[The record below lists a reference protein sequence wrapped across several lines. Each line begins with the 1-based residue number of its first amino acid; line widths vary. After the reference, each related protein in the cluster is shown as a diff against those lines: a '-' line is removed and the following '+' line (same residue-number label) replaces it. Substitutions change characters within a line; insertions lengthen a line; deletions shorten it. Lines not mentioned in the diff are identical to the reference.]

1 MKILEKRMTPFLILA
16 MLSASADINLYS
28 AEITTVTIRNNRVRI
43 NLERAKKIVFEHS
56 KIHSNNAKLT
66 KLILEKENKKYV
78 YAIEFYYKNKRYRY
92 NVDANTGKVITYS
105 STERLISDSRWGVGK
120 DITFQA
126 KNAPAAAAPSPA
138 PIEQKTE
145 PDAYAYMENK
155 FEYSKRRYSE
165 EESYYRAK
173 DENTYLTDKIREMEE
188 SYYRAKYNF
197 SRKEK
202 NVENIILEQ
211 LKKNVYDD
219 LNNASFEEII
229 LVNAEKSIYKGT
241 IKANYIE
248 YNFKINLSTGE
259 ILKWKLK
266 K

>member
-28 AEITTVTIRNNRVRI
+28 AEITTVTIRNNRVKI

-126 KNAPAAAAPSPA
+126 KNAPAVAPSPA

-145 PDAYAYMENK
+145 RDGYADMQSMMGYR
-155 FEYSKRRYSE
+155 KRITE
-165 EESYYRAK
+165 EESY
-173 DENTYLTDKIREMEE
+173 D
-188 SYYRAKYNF
+188 RAKYNF

-211 LKKNVYDD
+211 LKKNVYDN
-219 LNNASFEEII
+219 LNNALFKEII

-248 YNFKINLSTGE
+248 YDFKINLSTGE

>member
-28 AEITTVTIRNNRVRI
+28 AEITTVTIRNNRVKI

-120 DITFQA
+120 DNITFQA
-126 KNAPAAAAPSPA
+126 KNAPAVAPSPA

-173 DENTYLTDKIREMEE
+173 
-188 SYYRAKYNF
+188 YNF

-219 LNNASFEEII
+219 LNYAAFEEII

-248 YNFKINLSTGE
+248 YDFKINLSTGE

>member
-16 MLSASADINLYS
+16 ILSASADINLYS
-28 AEITTVTIRNNRVRI
+28 AEITTVTIRNNRVKI

-126 KNAPAAAAPSPA
+126 KNAPAVAPSPS

-145 PDAYAYMENK
+145 RDGYADMQSMMGYR
-155 FEYSKRRYSE
+155 KRITE
-165 EESYYRAK
+165 EESY
-173 DENTYLTDKIREMEE
+173 D
-188 SYYRAKYNF
+188 RAKYNF

-219 LNNASFEEII
+219 LKNALFEEII

-248 YNFKINLSTGE
+248 YDFKINLSTGK

>member
-1 MKILEKRMTPFLILA
+1 MKILEKIMTPFLILA
-16 MLSASADINLYS
+16 MLSVSADINLYS
-28 AEITTVTIRNNRVRI
+28 AEITTVTIRNNRVKI

-56 KIHSNNAKLT
+56 KIHSNNEKLT

-126 KNAPAAAAPSPA
+126 KNAPAVAPSPA

-145 PDAYAYMENK
+145 PDAYADMQSKLE
-155 FEYSKRRYSE
+155 FSKRITE
-165 EESYYRAK
+165 
-173 DENTYLTDKIREMEE
+173 EE

-211 LKKNVYDD
+211 LKKNVYDN
-219 LNNASFEEII
+219 LNNALFEEII

-248 YNFKINLSTGE
+248 YNFKINLSTGK

>member
-28 AEITTVTIRNNRVRI
+28 AEITTVTIRNNRVKI

-126 KNAPAAAAPSPA
+126 KNAPAVAPSPS

-145 PDAYAYMENK
+145 RDGYADMQSMMGYR
-155 FEYSKRRYSE
+155 KRITE
-165 EESYYRAK
+165 EESY
-173 DENTYLTDKIREMEE
+173 D
-188 SYYRAKYNF
+188 RAKYNF

-219 LNNASFEEII
+219 LKNALFEEII

-248 YNFKINLSTGE
+248 YDFKINLSTGK

>member
-126 KNAPAAAAPSPA
+126 KNAPAAASSPA
-138 PIEQKTE
+138 PIEQRTE
-145 PDAYAYMENK
+145 PDAYADMQSKLE
-155 FEYSKRRYSE
+155 FSKRITE
-165 EESYYRAK
+165 EESY
-173 DENTYLTDKIREMEE
+173 D
-188 SYYRAKYNF
+188 RAKYNF

-202 NVENIILEQ
+202 NVEIIILEQ

>member
-28 AEITTVTIRNNRVRI
+28 AEITTVTIRNNRVKI

-126 KNAPAAAAPSPA
+126 KNAPAAAPSPA

-165 EESYYRAK
+165 EESY
-173 DENTYLTDKIREMEE
+173 D
-188 SYYRAKYNF
+188 RAKYNF

-202 NVENIILEQ
+202 NVESIILEQ
-211 LKKNVYDD
+211 LKKNVYDN

-248 YNFKINLSTGE
+248 YDFKINLSTGK

>member
-16 MLSASADINLYS
+16 MLSVSADINLYS
-28 AEITTVTIRNNRVRI
+28 AEITTVTIRNNRVKI

-120 DITFQA
+120 DNITFQA
-126 KNAPAAAAPSPA
+126 KNAPAVAPSPS

-145 PDAYAYMENK
+145 RDGYADIQSMM
-155 FEYSKRRYSE
+155 EYSKRITE
-165 EESYYRAK
+165 EESY
-173 DENTYLTDKIREMEE
+173 D
-188 SYYRAKYNF
+188 RAKYNF

>member
-28 AEITTVTIRNNRVRI
+28 AEITTVTIRNNRVKI

-120 DITFQA
+120 DITFQV
-126 KNAPAAAAPSPA
+126 KNAPAVAPSPS

-145 PDAYAYMENK
+145 RDGYADMQSMMGYR
-155 FEYSKRRYSE
+155 KRITE
-165 EESYYRAK
+165 EESY
-173 DENTYLTDKIREMEE
+173 D
-188 SYYRAKYNF
+188 RAKYNF

-211 LKKNVYDD
+211 LKKNVYDN
-219 LNNASFEEII
+219 LNYASFEEII
-229 LVNAEKSIYKGT
+229 LIDAEKSIYKGT

-248 YNFKINLSTGE
+248 YNFKINLSTGK

>member
-126 KNAPAAAAPSPA
+126 KNAPAAAPSPA
-138 PIEQKTE
+138 PIEQRTE
-145 PDAYAYMENK
+145 PDAYADMQSKLE
-155 FEYSKRRYSE
+155 FSKRITE
-165 EESYYRAK
+165 EESY
-173 DENTYLTDKIREMEE
+173 D
-188 SYYRAKYNF
+188 RAKYNF

-202 NVENIILEQ
+202 NVEIIILEQ

>member
-126 KNAPAAAAPSPA
+126 KNAPAAAPSPA
-138 PIEQKTE
+138 PIEQRTE
-145 PDAYAYMENK
+145 PDAYADMQSKLE
-155 FEYSKRRYSE
+155 FSKRITE
-165 EESYYRAK
+165 EESY
-173 DENTYLTDKIREMEE
+173 D
-188 SYYRAKYNF
+188 RAKYNF

-202 NVENIILEQ
+202 NVEIIILEQ

-219 LNNASFEEII
+219 LNYASFEEII

>member
-126 KNAPAAAAPSPA
+126 KNAPAVAPSPS

-145 PDAYAYMENK
+145 RDGYADMQSMMGYR
-155 FEYSKRRYSE
+155 KRITE
-165 EESYYRAK
+165 EESY
-173 DENTYLTDKIREMEE
+173 D
-188 SYYRAKYNF
+188 RAKYNF

-219 LNNASFEEII
+219 LNYASFEEII

-248 YNFKINLSTGE
+248 YDFKINLSKGE

>member
-126 KNAPAAAAPSPA
+126 KNAPAAAPSPA
-138 PIEQKTE
+138 PIEQRTE
-145 PDAYAYMENK
+145 PDAYADMQSKLE
-155 FEYSKRRYSE
+155 FSKRITE
-165 EESYYRAK
+165 EESY
-173 DENTYLTDKIREMEE
+173 D
-188 SYYRAKYNF
+188 RAKYNF

-202 NVENIILEQ
+202 NVEIIILEQ

-248 YNFKINLSTGE
+248 YNFKINLSTGK

>member
-28 AEITTVTIRNNRVRI
+28 AEITTVTIRNNRVKI

-126 KNAPAAAAPSPA
+126 KNAPAAAPSPA
-138 PIEQKTE
+138 PIEQRTE
-145 PDAYAYMENK
+145 PDAYADMQSKLE
-155 FEYSKRRYSE
+155 FSKRITE
-165 EESYYRAK
+165 EESY
-173 DENTYLTDKIREMEE
+173 D
-188 SYYRAKYNF
+188 RAKYNF

-248 YNFKINLSTGE
+248 YNFKINLSTGK

>member
-105 STERLISDSRWGVGK
+105 STERLISYSRWGVGK
-120 DITFQA
+120 DNITFQA
-126 KNAPAAAAPSPA
+126 KNAPAVAPSAA

-145 PDAYAYMENK
+145 RDGYADMQSMMGYR
-155 FEYSKRRYSE
+155 KRITE
-165 EESYYRAK
+165 EESY
-173 DENTYLTDKIREMEE
+173 D
-188 SYYRAKYNF
+188 RAKYNF

-211 LKKNVYDD
+211 LKKNVYDN
-219 LNNASFEEII
+219 LNNALFEEII

-248 YNFKINLSTGE
+248 YDFKINLSTGE

>member
-1 MKILEKRMTPFLILA
+1 MKTLKKRVKPFLILA
-16 MLSASADINLYS
+16 MLPAASGINLYS
-28 AEITTVTIRNNRVRI
+28 SEIKTVTIRNNRVKI
-43 NLERAKKIVFEHS
+43 NLEKAKKIVFEHS
-56 KIHSNNAKLT
+56 KVHSNNVKLT

-78 YAIEFYYKNKRYRY
+78 YAIEFYYRNKKYRY
-92 NVDANTGKVITYS
+92 NVDANTGRVITHS
-105 STERLISDSRWGVGK
+105 SSENLVSDSRWGVGK

-126 KNAPAAAAPSPA
+126 KNAPAVAPSPS

-145 PDAYAYMENK
+145 RDGYADMQSMM
-155 FEYSKRRYSE
+155 EYSKRRTE
-165 EESYYRAK
+165 EESY
-173 DENTYLTDKIREMEE
+173 D
-188 SYYRAKYNF
+188 RAKYNF

-219 LNNASFEEII
+219 LNYASFEEII

-248 YNFKINLSTGE
+248 YDFKINLSTRE

>member
-28 AEITTVTIRNNRVRI
+28 AEITTVTIRNNRVKI

-126 KNAPAAAAPSPA
+126 KNAPAVAPSPS

-145 PDAYAYMENK
+145 RDGYADMQSMMGYR
-155 FEYSKRRYSE
+155 KRITE
-165 EESYYRAK
+165 EESY
-173 DENTYLTDKIREMEE
+173 D
-188 SYYRAKYNF
+188 RAKYNF
-197 SRKEK
+197 SKKEK

-211 LKKNVYDD
+211 LKKNVYDN
-219 LNNASFEEII
+219 LNNALFEEII

-248 YNFKINLSTGE
+248 YDFKINLSTGE

>member
-16 MLSASADINLYS
+16 ILSASADINLYS
-28 AEITTVTIRNNRVRI
+28 AEITTVTIRNNRVKI

-126 KNAPAAAAPSPA
+126 KNAPAAAPSPA

-145 PDAYAYMENK
+145 RDGYADMQSMMGYR
-155 FEYSKRRYSE
+155 KRITE
-165 EESYYRAK
+165 EESY
-173 DENTYLTDKIREMEE
+173 D
-188 SYYRAKYNF
+188 RAKYNF

-211 LKKNVYDD
+211 LKKNVYDN
-219 LNNASFEEII
+219 LNNALFEEII

-248 YNFKINLSTGE
+248 YDFKINLSTGE

>member
-1 MKILEKRMTPFLILA
+1 MKTLKKRVKPFLILA
-16 MLSASADINLYS
+16 MLPAASGINLYS
-28 AEITTVTIRNNRVRI
+28 SEIKTVTIRNNRVKI
-43 NLERAKKIVFEHS
+43 NLEKAKKIVFEHS
-56 KIHSNNAKLT
+56 KVHSNNVKLT

-78 YAIEFYYKNKRYRY
+78 YAIEFYYRNKKYRY
-92 NVDANTGKVITYS
+92 NVDANTGRVITHS
-105 STERLISDSRWGVGK
+105 SSENLVSDSRWGVGK

-126 KNAPAAAAPSPA
+126 KNAPAVAPSPS

-145 PDAYAYMENK
+145 RDGYDDMQSMM
-155 FEYSKRRYSE
+155 EYSKRRTE
-165 EESYYRAK
+165 EESY
-173 DENTYLTDKIREMEE
+173 D
-188 SYYRAKYNF
+188 RAKYNF

-219 LNNASFEEII
+219 LNYASFEEII

-248 YNFKINLSTGE
+248 YDFKINLSTRE

>member
-28 AEITTVTIRNNRVRI
+28 AEITTVTIRNNRVKI

-105 STERLISDSRWGVGK
+105 SSERLISDSRWGVEKG
-120 DITFQA
+120 ITFQA
-126 KNAPAAAAPSPA
+126 KNAPAVAPSPS

-145 PDAYAYMENK
+145 RDGYADIQSMM
-155 FEYSKRRYSE
+155 EYSKRITE
-165 EESYYRAK
+165 EESY
-173 DENTYLTDKIREMEE
+173 D
-188 SYYRAKYNF
+188 RAKYNF

-219 LNNASFEEII
+219 LNYASFEEII

-248 YNFKINLSTGE
+248 YDFKINLSTGE

>member
-16 MLSASADINLYS
+16 ILSASADINLYS
-28 AEITTVTIRNNRVRI
+28 AEITTVTIRNNRVKI

-145 PDAYAYMENK
+145 TDAYAYMENK
-155 FEYSKRRYSE
+155 LEYSKRRYSE
-165 EESYYRAK
+165 EESY
-173 DENTYLTDKIREMEE
+173 D
-188 SYYRAKYNF
+188 RAKYNF

-202 NVENIILEQ
+202 NVEIIILEQ

-248 YNFKINLSTGE
+248 YDFKINLSTGE

>member
-1 MKILEKRMTPFLILA
+1 MKTLKKKVKPFLILT
-16 MLSASADINLYS
+16 MLPAVSGINLYS
-28 AEITTVTIRNNRVRI
+28 SEITTVTIRNNRVKI
-43 NLERAKKIVFEHS
+43 NLEKAKKIVFEHS
-56 KIHSNNAKLT
+56 KVHSNNVKLT
-66 KLILEKENKKYV
+66 KLILEKENKKYI

-120 DITFQA
+120 DTFQA
-126 KNAPAAAAPSPA
+126 KNAPAVAPSPS

-145 PDAYAYMENK
+145 RDGYADMQSMM
-155 FEYSKRRYSE
+155 EYSKRRTE
-165 EESYYRAK
+165 EESY
-173 DENTYLTDKIREMEE
+173 D
-188 SYYRAKYNF
+188 RAKYNF

-219 LNNASFEEII
+219 LNYASFEEII

-248 YNFKINLSTGE
+248 YDFKINLSTGQ

>member
-16 MLSASADINLYS
+16 MLSVSADINLYS
-28 AEITTVTIRNNRVRI
+28 AEITTVTIRNNRVKI

-56 KIHSNNAKLT
+56 KIHSNNAKVT

-126 KNAPAAAAPSPA
+126 KNAPAVAPSPS

-145 PDAYAYMENK
+145 RDGYADMQSMMGYR
-155 FEYSKRRYSE
+155 KRITE
-165 EESYYRAK
+165 EESY
-173 DENTYLTDKIREMEE
+173 D
-188 SYYRAKYNF
+188 RAKYNF

-219 LNNASFEEII
+219 LNYASFEEII

-248 YNFKINLSTGE
+248 YDFKINLSTGE

>member
-1 MKILEKRMTPFLILA
+1 MKTLKEKVKPFLILTMIPA
-16 MLSASADINLYS
+16 VSGINLYS
-28 AEITTVTIRNNRVRI
+28 SEITTVTIRNNRVKI
-43 NLERAKKIVFEHS
+43 NLEKAKKIVFEHS

-126 KNAPAAAAPSPA
+126 KNAPAAAPSPA

-165 EESYYRAK
+165 EESY
-173 DENTYLTDKIREMEE
+173 D
-188 SYYRAKYNF
+188 RAKYNF

-219 LNNASFEEII
+219 LNYASFEEII

>member
-1 MKILEKRMTPFLILA
+1 MKTLKKRVKPFLILA
-16 MLSASADINLYS
+16 MLPAASGINLYS
-28 AEITTVTIRNNRVRI
+28 SEITTVTIRNNRVKI
-43 NLERAKKIVFEHS
+43 NLEKAKKIVFEHS
-56 KIHSNNAKLT
+56 KVHSNNVKLT

-78 YAIEFYYKNKRYRY
+78 YAIEFYYRNKKYRY
-92 NVDANTGKVITYS
+92 NVDANTGRVITHS
-105 STERLISDSRWGVGK
+105 SSESLISDSRWGVGK
-120 DITFQA
+120 DTFQA
-126 KNAPAAAAPSPA
+126 KNAPAVAPSPS

-145 PDAYAYMENK
+145 RDGYADMQSRM
-155 FEYSKRRYSE
+155 EYSKRITE
-165 EESYYRAK
+165 EESYA
-173 DENTYLTDKIREMEE
+173 
-188 SYYRAKYNF
+188 RAKYNF

-219 LNNASFEEII
+219 LNYASFEEII

-248 YNFKINLSTGE
+248 YDFKINLSTGK

>member
-16 MLSASADINLYS
+16 VLSASADINLYS
-28 AEITTVTIRNNRVRI
+28 AEITTVTIRNNRVKI

-126 KNAPAAAAPSPA
+126 KNAPAVAPSPS

-145 PDAYAYMENK
+145 RDGYADMQSMMGYR
-155 FEYSKRRYSE
+155 KRITE
-165 EESYYRAK
+165 EESY
-173 DENTYLTDKIREMEE
+173 D
-188 SYYRAKYNF
+188 RAKYNF

-219 LNNASFEEII
+219 LNYASFEEII

-248 YNFKINLSTGE
+248 YDFKINLSTGQ

>member
-1 MKILEKRMTPFLILA
+1 MKTLKKKVKPFLILT
-16 MLSASADINLYS
+16 MLPAVSGINLYS
-28 AEITTVTIRNNRVRI
+28 SEITTVTIRNNRVKI
-43 NLERAKKIVFEHS
+43 NLEKAKKIVFEHS
-56 KIHSNNAKLT
+56 KVHSNNVKLT

-78 YAIEFYYKNKRYRY
+78 YAIEFYYRNKKYRY
-92 NVDANTGKVITYS
+92 NVDANTGRVITHS
-105 STERLISDSRWGVGK
+105 SSENLVSDSRWGVGK

-126 KNAPAAAAPSPA
+126 KNAPAAAPSPA

-145 PDAYAYMENK
+145 PDGYADMQSMME
-155 FEYSKRRYSE
+155 YRKRITE
-165 EESYYRAK
+165 KESY
-173 DENTYLTDKIREMEE
+173 D
-188 SYYRAKYNF
+188 RAKYNF

-211 LKKNVYDD
+211 LKKNVYDN
-219 LNNASFEEII
+219 LNYASFEEII
-229 LVNAEKSIYKGT
+229 LIDAEKSIYKGT

-248 YNFKINLSTGE
+248 YNFKINLSTGK

>member
-16 MLSASADINLYS
+16 ILSASADINLYS
-28 AEITTVTIRNNRVRI
+28 AEITTVTIRNNRVKI

-120 DITFQA
+120 DNITFQA
-126 KNAPAAAAPSPA
+126 KNAPAVAPSPA
-138 PIEQKTE
+138 PIGQKTE

-165 EESYYRAK
+165 EESY
-173 DENTYLTDKIREMEE
+173 D
-188 SYYRAKYNF
+188 RAKYNF

-211 LKKNVYDD
+211 LKKNVYDN
-219 LNNASFEEII
+219 LNNALFEEII

-248 YNFKINLSTGE
+248 YDFKINLSTGQ

>member
-56 KIHSNNAKLT
+56 KIHSNNARLT

-126 KNAPAAAAPSPA
+126 KNAPAAAPSPA
-138 PIEQKTE
+138 PIEQRTE
-145 PDAYAYMENK
+145 PDAYADMQSKLE
-155 FEYSKRRYSE
+155 FSKRITE
-165 EESYYRAK
+165 EESY
-173 DENTYLTDKIREMEE
+173 D
-188 SYYRAKYNF
+188 RAKYNF

-202 NVENIILEQ
+202 NVEIIILEQ

>member
-16 MLSASADINLYS
+16 ILSASADINLYS
-28 AEITTVTIRNNRVRI
+28 AEITTVTIRNNRVKI

-126 KNAPAAAAPSPA
+126 KNAPAAAPSPA

-165 EESYYRAK
+165 EESY
-173 DENTYLTDKIREMEE
+173 D
-188 SYYRAKYNF
+188 RAKYNF

-211 LKKNVYDD
+211 LKKNVYDN
-219 LNNASFEEII
+219 LNNALFEEII

-248 YNFKINLSTGE
+248 YDFKINLSTGE

>member
-1 MKILEKRMTPFLILA
+1 MKTLKKKIKPFLILT
-16 MLSASADINLYS
+16 MLPAVSGINLYS
-28 AEITTVTIRNNRVRI
+28 SEITTVTIRNNRVKI
-43 NLERAKKIVFEHS
+43 NLEKAKKIVFEHS
-56 KIHSNNAKLT
+56 KVHSNNVKLT
-66 KLILEKENKKYV
+66 KLILEKENKKYI
-78 YAIEFYYKNKRYRY
+78 YAIEFYYRNKKYRY
-92 NVDANTGKVITYS
+92 NVDANTGRVITHS
-105 STERLISDSRWGVGK
+105 SSENLVSDSYWGVGK
-120 DITFQA
+120 AITFQA
-126 KNAPAAAAPSPA
+126 KKAPASAGATAGAFFAPT
-138 PIEQKTE
+138 EQK
-145 PDAYAYMENK
+145 DDHDKYADMESMME
-155 FEYSKRRYSE
+155 FRKRITE
-165 EESYYRAK
+165 EESY
-173 DENTYLTDKIREMEE
+173 D
-188 SYYRAKYNF
+188 RAKYNF

-211 LKKNVYDD
+211 LKKNIYDD

>member
-1 MKILEKRMTPFLILA
+1 MFLNIL
-16 MLSASADINLYS
+16 
-28 AEITTVTIRNNRVRI
+28 
-43 NLERAKKIVFEHS
+43 
-56 KIHSNNAKLT
+56 KLK

-126 KNAPAAAAPSPA
+126 KNAPAAAPSPA

-165 EESYYRAK
+165 EESY
-173 DENTYLTDKIREMEE
+173 D
-188 SYYRAKYNF
+188 RAKYNF

-211 LKKNVYDD
+211 LKKNVYDN
-219 LNNASFEEII
+219 LNNALFEEII

-248 YNFKINLSTGE
+248 YDFKINLSTGK